1 MSAFRQSSR
10 GFPALVLL
18 GAALLAVSGLA
29 CGKDTTSARAAGDAK
44 AQQPRTVRVVA
55 ASVVPLPRTVTV
67 TGTLAA
73 DEEVV
78 AGFKVA
84 GRVSE
89 IAVDLGSPVRKG
101 QVLAR
106 LDPTDFRLRVE
117 QAEAALRQVRA
128 GLGLPRDGAAESVD
142 PEKTALVREA
152 RAVLEEARLSR
163 DRTARLSEKN
173 LIARSE
179 VDASQSRLLVA
190 ESRYQAALEEIRNRQ
205 ELLAERSSGLAL
217 ARQQLADAVLNAP
230 IDGAVRERRASV
242 GEYLAA
248 GAPVFGLVRTHPL
261 RLRVAVPERDA
272 PSVRVGQSVRVL
284 LEGDPAAHAG
294 RVARLSPSIQ
304 EQNRTLIV
312 EAEVANRDG
321 KLRPG
326 SFARAEIVVEADRT
340 AVTVPAPAVVTFA
353 GLEKVFVV
361 KDGKA
366 VEKRIRT
373 GRRSGDR
380 VEILEGV
387 YAGDPVVVDPGNL
400 VGGTPVTVTR

>member
-1 MSAFRQSSR
+1 MTDHRRSSR
-10 GFPALVLL
+10 RFPRLALL
-18 GAALLAVSGLA
+18 GAVLLAVSGVA
-29 CGKDTTSARAAGDAK
+29 CERDTAPARAAARAK
-44 AQQPRTVRVVA
+44 TQEPRPVRVVV
-55 ASVVPLPRTVTV
+55 ASVGSLPRTVTV

-101 QVLAR
+101 QLLAR
-106 LDPTDFRLRVE
+106 LDPTDFRLRVD

-128 GLGLPRDGAAESVD
+128 GLGLPRDGSAESVD

-152 RAVLEEARLSR
+152 RAVLEEARLNR
-163 DRTARLSEKN
+163 DRVARLWEKN

-205 ELLAERSSGLAL
+205 ELLAERRSGLAL
-217 ARQQLADAVLNAP
+217 ARQQLSDAVLSAP

-248 GAPVFGLVRTHPL
+248 GAPVFGLVRVHPL

-272 PSVRVGQSVRVL
+272 PTVRVGQAVRVL

-312 EAEVANRDG
+312 EAEVANREG

-340 AVTVPAPAVVTFA
+340 AVMVPAPAVVTFA

-387 YAGDPVVVDPGNL
+387 AAGEPVVADPGNL

>member
-1 MSAFRQSSR
+1 
-10 GFPALVLL
+10 
-18 GAALLAVSGLA
+18 
-29 CGKDTTSARAAGDAK
+29 
-44 AQQPRTVRVVA
+44 
-55 ASVVPLPRTVTV
+55 
-67 TGTLAA
+67 
-73 DEEVV
+73 
-78 AGFKVA
+78 
-84 GRVSE
+84 
-89 IAVDLGSPVRKG
+89 
-101 QVLAR
+101 
-106 LDPTDFRLRVE
+106 
-117 QAEAALRQVRA
+117 VRA
-128 GLGLPRDGAAESVD
+128 GLGLSKDGSAESVD
-142 PEKTALVREA
+142 PEKTALVRET
-152 RAVLEEARLSR
+152 RAVLEEARLNR
-163 DRTARLSEKN
+163 DRIARLWEKN
-173 LIARSE
+173 LIARTE

-217 ARQQLADAVLNAP
+217 ARQQLSDTVLSAP

-242 GEYLAA
+242 GEFLAA
-248 GAPVFGLVRTHPL
+248 GAPVFGLVRVHPL

-272 PSVRVGQSVRVL
+272 PSVRVGQTVRVL
-284 LEGDPAAHAG
+284 LEGDTAAHAG

-312 EAEVANRDG
+312 EAEVANREG

-340 AVTVPAPAVVTFA
+340 AVMVPAPAVVTFA

-387 YAGDPVVVDPGNL
+387 AAGEPVVADPGNL

>member
-1 MSAFRQSSR
+1 MANKRKISREFR
-10 GFPALVLL
+10 ALTLL
-18 GAALLAVSGLA
+18 GAGLLAVSGVG
-29 CGKDTTSARAAGDAK
+29 CGKDTTSARAAGGAK
-44 AQQPRTVRVVA
+44 AQEPRPVRVVVA
-55 ASVVPLPRTVTV
+55 AVGRLPRTVTV

-101 QVLAR
+101 QILAR

-128 GLGLPRDGAAESVD
+128 GLGLPRDGSAESVD

-152 RAVLEEARLSR
+152 RAVLEEARLNR
-163 DRTARLSEKN
+163 DRTGQLSEKN

-179 VDASQSRLLVA
+179 VDASQSKLLVA

-205 ELLAERSSGLAL
+205 EVLAERSSGLAL
-217 ARQQLADAVLNAP
+217 ARQQLSDAVLSAP

-248 GAPVFGLVRTHPL
+248 GAPVFGLVRVHPL

-272 PSVRVGQSVRVL
+272 PSVRVGQAVRVL
-284 LEGDPAAHAG
+284 LEGDPVVHAG
-294 RVARLSPSIQ
+294 RVVRLSPSIQ
-304 EQNRTLIV
+304 EQNRTLNV
-312 EAEVANRDG
+312 EAEVANQDG

-340 AVTVPAPAVVTFA
+340 AVMVPASTVVTFA

-387 YAGDPVVVDPGNL
+387 AAGESVVVEPGNL
-400 VGGTPVTVTR
+400 VGGMPVTVTR

>member
-1 MSAFRQSSR
+1 MPDPRRNSR
-10 GFPALVLL
+10 RFPALALL
-18 GAALLAVSGLA
+18 VATLLAVSVVA
-29 CGKDTTSARAAGDAK
+29 CEKDSRPARAAGSSK
-44 AQQPRTVRVVA
+44 AQEPRPVRVVT
-55 ASVVPLPRTVTV
+55 ASVGPLPRTVTV

-101 QVLAR
+101 QLLAR

-128 GLGLPRDGAAESVD
+128 GLGLPRDGSGESVD

-152 RAVLEEARLSR
+152 RAVLEEARLNR
-163 DRTARLSEKN
+163 DRTARLWEKDY
-173 LIARSE
+173 IARSE
-179 VDASQSRLLVA
+179 VDASLSRLLVA

-217 ARQQLADAVLNAP
+217 ARQQLADAVLSAP

-248 GAPVFGLVRTHPL
+248 GAPVFGLVRIHPL
-261 RLRVAVPERDA
+261 RLRVAVTERDA
-272 PSVRVGQSVRVL
+272 SSVRVGQAVRVR
-284 LEGDPAAHAG
+284 LEGDPAVHAG
-294 RVARLSPSIQ
+294 HVARLSPSIQ

-321 KLRPG
+321 RLRPG

-340 AVTVPAPAVVTFA
+340 AITVPASTVVTFA
-353 GLEKVFVV
+353 GLEKVFGV

-387 YAGDPVVVDPGNL
+387 AAGEAVVADPGSL
-400 VGGTPVTVTR
+400 VGGTPVIVTR

>member
-1 MSAFRQSSR
+1 MIDKYRSLRNFRTL
-10 GFPALVLL
+10 ALL
-18 GAALLAVSGLA
+18 GAALLAVSGIA
-29 CGKDTTSARAAGDAK
+29 CGNDKTAARAAGPAK
-44 AQQPRTVRVVA
+44 TQESRPVRVVA
-55 ASVVPLPRTVTV
+55 ATVGPLPRTVTV

-84 GRVSE
+84 GRVSA
-89 IAVDLGSPVRKG
+89 ITVDLGSPVRKG

-106 LDPTDFRLRVE
+106 LDPTDFLLRVE

-128 GLGLPRDGAAESVD
+128 GLGLPRDGSAESVD

-152 RAVLEEARLSR
+152 RAVLEEARLNR
-163 DRTARLSEKN
+163 DRMALLWEKN
-173 LIARSE
+173 YIARSE
-179 VDASQSRLLVA
+179 ADASLSRLLVA

-217 ARQQLADAVLNAP
+217 ARQQLADAVLTAP

-248 GAPVFGLVRTHPL
+248 GAPVFGLVRIHPL
-261 RLRVAVPERDA
+261 RLRVAVTEREA
-272 PSVRVGQSVRVL
+272 PSVRVGQAVQVR
-284 LEGDPAAHAG
+284 LEGDPSVHAG
-294 RVARLSPSIQ
+294 RVARLSPSIT
-304 EQNRTLIV
+304 EQNRTLVV
-312 EAEVANRDG
+312 EAEVANPNGR
-321 KLRPG
+321 LRPG
-326 SFARAEIVVEADRT
+326 SFARAEIVVDADRT
-340 AVTVPAPAVVTFA
+340 AVMVPASTVVTFA

-380 VEILEGV
+380 VEILEGIA
-387 YAGDPVVVDPGNL
+387 AGEPVVAEPGNL
-400 VGGTPVTVTR
+400 VGGMPVTVTR

>member
-1 MSAFRQSSR
+1 MADHRRSSR
-10 GFPALVLL
+10 RFTRLALL
-18 GAALLAVSGLA
+18 GAVLLAVSGVA
-29 CGKDTTSARAAGDAK
+29 CERDTAPARAAARAK
-44 AQQPRTVRVVA
+44 TQEPRPVRVVA
-55 ASVVPLPRTVTV
+55 AAVGPLPRTVTV

-106 LDPTDFRLRVE
+106 LDPTDFRLRVD

-128 GLGLPRDGAAESVD
+128 GLGLPRDGSAESVD

-152 RAVLEEARLSR
+152 RAVLEEARLNR
-163 DRTARLSEKN
+163 DRVARLWEKN

-205 ELLAERSSGLAL
+205 ELLAERRSGLAL
-217 ARQQLADAVLNAP
+217 ARQQLSDAVLSAP

-248 GAPVFGLVRTHPL
+248 GAPVFALVRVHPL

-272 PSVRVGQSVRVL
+272 PSVRVGQAVRVL

-304 EQNRTLIV
+304 EQNRTLTV
-312 EAEVANRDG
+312 EAEVANREG

-326 SFARAEIVVEADRT
+326 SFARAEIVVDADRT
-340 AVTVPAPAVVTFA
+340 AVMVPAPAVVTFA

-387 YAGDPVVVDPGNL
+387 AAGEAVVADPGNL

>member
-1 MSAFRQSSR
+1 MSDHRRFSR
-10 GFPALVLL
+10 GFPALLL
-18 GAALLAVSGLA
+18 VGATLLAVSVGA
-29 CGKDTTSARAAGDAK
+29 CGKDTAPARAAARAK
-44 AQQPRTVRVVA
+44 AQEPRPVRVVVA
-55 ASVVPLPRTVTV
+55 AVGPLPRTVTV

-101 QVLAR
+101 QLLAR
-106 LDPTDFRLRVE
+106 LDPTDFRHRVD

-128 GLGLPRDGAAESVD
+128 GLGLPRDGSGESVD
-142 PEKTALVREA
+142 PEKTALVRES
-152 RAVLEEARLSR
+152 RAVLEEARLNR
-163 DRTARLSEKN
+163 DRTAQLSEKN

-179 VDASQSRLLVA
+179 VDASQARLLVA

-217 ARQQLADAVLNAP
+217 ARQQLSDTALSAP

-248 GAPVFGLVRTHPL
+248 GAPVFGLVRVHPL

-272 PSVRVGQSVRVL
+272 PSVRIGQAVRVL

-312 EAEVANRDG
+312 EAEVANQDG

-326 SFARAEIVVEADRT
+326 SFARAEIVVDADRT
-340 AVTVPAPAVVTFA
+340 AVMVPAGTVVTFA

-380 VEILEGV
+380 VEILEGIA
-387 YAGDPVVVDPGNL
+387 AGEPVVVDPGNL